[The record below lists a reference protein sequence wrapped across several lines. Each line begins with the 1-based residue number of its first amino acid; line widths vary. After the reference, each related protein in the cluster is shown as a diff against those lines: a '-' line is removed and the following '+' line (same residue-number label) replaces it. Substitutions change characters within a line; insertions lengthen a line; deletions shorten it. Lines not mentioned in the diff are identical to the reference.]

1 MAQGRSDFWE
11 LERTNRRET
20 AELVAVFLVL
30 FCALGFGLDFVIG
43 TLRIIDGHLVGFPVL
58 TIAALVIG
66 SIQALASFYG
76 GAGLVLASVH
86 ARPLIPDSPNQ
97 QMVIDVVQEMAVAA
111 QMPVPRAYI
120 IDDEAPNAFATGRDP
135 QHSVICVTQGLVD
148 TMDREEL
155 QGVLGHE
162 MAHIRDYDI
171 RTMMMIAVLVGGI
184 AMLADFVY
192 RWMWFGGFGG
202 GGGRRG
208 GGRDEGGSAGM
219 LIVVAVFILAA
230 LAPIFSQ
237 LIAMAVSRQREYL
250 ADAASVEFTRNP
262 RALLRALE
270 RIAQTESPLK
280 TASRGVAHL
289 FIVNPL
295 EGAQEDDEGLLD
307 NLLSTHPPLSRRIA
321 RLHALLGEASP
332 AAPADAA
339 AAAQSASI
347 SQPRD
352 SSAGV
357 FLWIVLGLALGTIV
371 AALVVLLQ

>member
-111 QMPVPRAYI
+111 QMPVPRAYV

-208 GGRDEGGSAGM
+208 GSRDEGGSAGA

-270 RIAQTESPLK
+270 RIAQVESPLK

-295 EGAQEDDEGLLD
+295 EGAQEDDEGFLD

-321 RLHALLGEASP
+321 RLHALLGEAPS

-339 AAAQSASI
+339 AAAQSANV

-352 SSAGV
+352 SSTGV
-357 FLWIVLGLALGTIV
+357 FLWIVMGLALGTIL